1 MNKFTYIRF
10 LGLGVVLAPIMIIVI
25 SMLIF
30 LLNNIDVSTEQSQI
44 PRVETRIDTVIV
56 RKTVTDTVRIKV
68 YEKVYEK
75 IPTPTEP
82 ELPEVPSSP
91 ETPDVPFPS

>member
-10 LGLGVVLAPIMIIVI
+10 LGLGVVLTPIALIVI
-25 SMLIF
+25 PSLLF
-30 LLNNIDVSTEQSQI
+30 LFNNIDVSTEQSQI

-68 YEKVYEK
+68 YEKVPAIK
-75 IPTPTEP
+75 T
-82 ELPEVPSSP
+82 
-91 ETPDVPFPS
+91 ETPSDTL

>member
-10 LGLGVVLAPIMIIVI
+10 LGLGVVLTPIALIVI
-25 SMLIF
+25 PSLLF

-44 PRVETRIDTVIV
+44 PRVETRVDTVIV

-68 YEKVYEK
+68 YEKVPAVK
-75 IPTPTEP
+75 A
-82 ELPEVPSSP
+82 
-91 ETPDVPFPS
+91 ETPSDTL